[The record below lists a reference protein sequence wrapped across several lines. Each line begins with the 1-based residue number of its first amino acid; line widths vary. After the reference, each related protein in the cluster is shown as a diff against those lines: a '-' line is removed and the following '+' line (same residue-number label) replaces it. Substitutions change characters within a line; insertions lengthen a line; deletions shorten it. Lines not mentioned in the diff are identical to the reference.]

1 VDVVVDCR
9 PMHEREQGVARTTD
23 TVADSLAEAPHR
35 WRMLAL
41 VAVAELLG
49 MSVWFA
55 ANAVAPLLAARWQ
68 LSASEAGW
76 LSSVVQLGFVVGT
89 ALAALL
95 NLADVVPARVYFSTS
110 ALAAAGANA
119 LLLAAPDYRLAL
131 LSRALT
137 GVFLAGVYP
146 PAMKMA
152 ATWFRERRGLAIG
165 VVVGALTIGKALP
178 FLIHALPG
186 TGVTPV
192 VVVSSGMAVAAAALV
207 AGWYTDGPAPFP
219 RRPFDL
225 ALVGVVLREVRYRQV
240 LGGYAGHMLEL
251 YACWIWVPSFLAAS
265 MLALRGTGPGTE
277 LDAASTSLV
286 AMLSFVV
293 MAAGAVGCVLGG
305 ELADRVGYVRLVV
318 IAMAVSGACAL
329 LTPAVFGQSPTL
341 LVPLLLVWSVAVI
354 ADSAQFSTL
363 VTRVVAPHAIGTALT
378 LQTSIGFLLTSITVQ
393 LVPVVAGAL
402 GWRFAF
408 PILALGPA
416 LGILAIRRLRA

>member
-1 VDVVVDCR
+1 MYGR
-9 PMHEREQGVARTTD
+9 EHEHEREQGVARTAG
-23 TVADSLAEAPHR
+23 TVADALAEAPRR

-55 ANAVAPLLAARWQ
+55 ANAVSPLLATQWA
-68 LSASEAGW
+68 LSPSEAGW
-76 LSSVVQLGFVVGT
+76 LSTVVQLGFVAGT
-89 ALAALL
+89 AMAALL
-95 NLADVVPARVYFSTS
+95 NLADLVPARTYFSCS
-110 ALAAAGANA
+110 ALAAAAANA
-119 LLLAAPDYRLAL
+119 LLLAAPGYRTAL
-131 LSRALT
+131 LCRALT

-165 VVVGALTIGKALP
+165 VVVGALTIGKAMP

-186 TGVTPV
+186 AGVTPV
-192 VVVSSGMAVAAAALV
+192 VLAASGMAATAAMLV
-207 AGWYTDGPAPFP
+207 ARWYTDGPAPFP

-225 ALVGVVLREVRYRQV
+225 ALVGTVLRDARYRQV

-251 YACWIWVPSFLAAS
+251 YACWVWVPSFLAAS
-265 MLALRGTGPGTE
+265 VIARGSASEGGALDPGS
-277 LDAASTSLV
+277 LGSLV
-286 AMLSFVV
+286 AALSFFV

-318 IAMAVSGACAL
+318 IAMAISGACAL
-329 LTPAVFGQSPTL
+329 LTPFVFGRAPAL
-341 LVPLLLVWSVAVI
+341 LVPLLIVWSAAVI

-378 LQTSIGFLLTSITVQ
+378 LQTSIGFLLTSVTVQ
-393 LVPVVAGAL
+393 LVPVVAEHL
-402 GWRFAF
+402 GWQYAF
-408 PILALGPA
+408 PVLALGPA
-416 LGILAIRRLRA
+416 LGIWAIRRLRT